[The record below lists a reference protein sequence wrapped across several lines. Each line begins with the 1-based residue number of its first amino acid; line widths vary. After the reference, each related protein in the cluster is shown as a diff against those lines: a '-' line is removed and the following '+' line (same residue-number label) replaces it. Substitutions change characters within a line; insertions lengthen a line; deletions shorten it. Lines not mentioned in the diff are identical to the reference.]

1 MSFIHEL
8 ACDCHV
14 HVIGPRER
22 YRMLERR
29 PYTPAEADLHALRQH
44 MSRLSLGRAV
54 IVQPSVYGTD
64 NRCLIDCMDAVPGI
78 FRGVAVLDREVT
90 DDQLAAMTVKGIIG
104 LRINLESTGG
114 GNMAQAIDAIRYWA
128 SRLAG
133 TGWHIQ
139 IYAGYQIISD
149 MLAQLG
155 VLPITLVIDHFGLIP
170 PGIALDQLRASQLYR
185 RLASGDVY
193 IKLSGAYR
201 VGATVD
207 ADRISGLA
215 HALLAAN
222 LERVVWASDWP
233 HTNREPGK
241 LATQISA
248 YRDVSPDLLARER
261 SQWLSTDDIAYKV
274 LVENPARLY
283 RFGYLA
289 DPGKNG

>member
-1 MSFIHEL
+1 MTFIHEL

-22 YRMLERR
+22 YRMLEGR

-64 NRCLIDCMDAVPGI
+64 NRCLIDCMGAVPGI

-104 LRINLESTGG
+104 LRINLESTGA

-139 IYAGYQIISD
+139 IYAGYQIINGV
-149 MLAQLG
+149 LAQLG

-170 PGIALDQLRASQLYR
+170 PGLALEQLRVSQLYR

-193 IKLSGAYR
+193 VKLSGAYR
-201 VGATVD
+201 VGVADD
-207 ADRISGLA
+207 AERISGLA
-215 HALLAAN
+215 HALFAAN

-241 LATQISA
+241 LPTQVSA

-283 RFGYLA
+283 RFSDMA
-289 DPGKNG
+289 DPGKNR